1 MGCVNRMDEK
11 EREYLGDS
19 VYAFKSSD
27 NYGVWLITDNGYGA
41 TNMIFLE
48 DNTYCALK
56 KYWEKTLENKP
67 E

>member
-1 MGCVNRMDEK
+1 
-11 EREYLGDS
+11 
-19 VYAFKSSD
+19 
-27 NYGVWLITDNGYGA
+27 
-41 TNMIFLE
+41 MIFLE